1 MLYIVDNSGWGRG
14 YPQVRVGDWELSW
27 VKQVRLK
34 PMNHTTDFLEFIS
47 TSPSSFHAARNVA
60 QRLEDAGFSEQL
72 RTHAWRGTPGGH
84 VLVDG
89 GAVLAWYIPEN
100 AGPDSAFRIIGAH
113 TDSPGFKL
121 KPHADIQS
129 AGWQQAAVEVYGG
142 PILGSWFDRELT
154 LAGQVHL
161 TDGSTRLVNTGA
173 VLRIPNLAIH
183 LDRSDDRKIARQE
196 HTQPIHALSENG
208 RPILEIIAE
217 AAGPDVAPKD
227 IIGTDLITCDTQAP
241 TVFGSEG
248 DLIAAGRCDNL
259 TSVHAA
265 VTALVRAVESG
276 DLGDDIAVIA
286 CFDHEEIGS
295 STPQGAG
302 GPLLGEVLRRTA
314 RSLGADDEAFDQ
326 MLARSSCVSADAA
339 HAVHPNF
346 VAKSDPGHH
355 PMINAGPVAKVNANH
370 RYATDADSLGM
381 WQRVLQI
388 AGVPGQLTVNNNN
401 VPCGSTIGPIS
412 ATRWGI
418 STVDV
423 GVPLLSMHSAREL
436 VGVSDQ
442 LWFSQALEAYLVS

>member
-1 MLYIVDNSGWGRG
+1 MDNSARGRG
-14 YPQVRVGDWELSW
+14 YPQPLVGDWELSE

-60 QRLEDAGFSEQL
+60 QRLQDAGFSEQL

-227 IIGTDLITCDTQAP
+227 IVGTDLITCDTQAP

-265 VTALVRAVESG
+265 MTALVRAVESG

>member
-1 MLYIVDNSGWGRG
+1 
-14 YPQVRVGDWELSW
+14 
-27 VKQVRLK
+27 
-34 PMNHTTDFLEFIS
+34 MNHTTDFLEFIGS
-47 TSPSSFHAARNVA
+47 SPSSFHAARNVA
-60 QRLEDAGFSEQL
+60 QRLQDAGFSEQL

-100 AGPDSAFRIIGAH
+100 AGPDSGFRIIGAH

-121 KPHADIQS
+121 KPHADMQS
-129 AGWQQAAVEVYGG
+129 AGWRQAAMEIYGG
-142 PILGSWFDRELT
+142 PVLGSWFDRELT

-161 TDGSTRLVNTGA
+161 ADGSTRLVDTGA
-173 VLRIPNLAIH
+173 ILRIPNLAIH

-196 HTQPIHALSENG
+196 HTQPIHALSDNG
-208 RPILEIIAE
+208 RPILEVIAE
-217 AAGPDVAPKD
+217 AAGADVAPKD
-227 IIGTDLITCDTQAP
+227 IVGTDLITCDTQAP
-241 TVFGSEG
+241 TVFGSEA

-265 VTALVRAVESG
+265 MTALLRAVDSG
-276 DLGDDIAVIA
+276 DLGDDIAIIA

-314 RSLGADDEAFDQ
+314 RSLGADDEAFAQ

-355 PMINAGPVAKVNANH
+355 PMINGGPVAKVNANH

-423 GVPLLSMHSAREL
+423 GAPLLSMHSAREL